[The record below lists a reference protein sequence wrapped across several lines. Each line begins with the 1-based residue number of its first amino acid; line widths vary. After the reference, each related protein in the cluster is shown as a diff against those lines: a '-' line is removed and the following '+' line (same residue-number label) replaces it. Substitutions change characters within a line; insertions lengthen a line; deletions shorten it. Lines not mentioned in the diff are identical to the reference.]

1 MLELLFP
8 VVSEPGSSAHGG
20 LRQALHRVPVV
31 VHKHDGNAR
40 NLSQPSFEVSVA
52 GGHDVTTVLPGDL
65 HDDVVGIRA
74 VLATGRVGYPL
85 EPLILK
91 KKSKQDR
98 KRQEFSFSPSPT
110 TGSGPPSDGTRGRGT
125 PVRGDSI
132 SRYGSLWLTFAMRKA
147 TLYLS
152 PSFSSSAR
160 TASQMHGMHLA

>member
-1 MLELLFP
+1 M
-8 VVSEPGSSAHGG
+8 
-20 LRQALHRVPVV
+20 V

-91 KKSKQDR
+91 KKTK
-98 KRQEFSFSPSPT
+98 
-110 TGSGPPSDGTRGRGT
+110 
-125 PVRGDSI
+125 
-132 SRYGSLWLTFAMRKA
+132 
-147 TLYLS
+147 
-152 PSFSSSAR
+152 
-160 TASQMHGMHLA
+160 